1 MKREPQWPGW
11 GWNQISCPCSWQQ
24 GLWDLRFQPIHIGD
38 ISFLSLGVYPLSPT
52 SPPTIPL
59 VTSNLS
65 LSRYPLNP
73 SPGTPHPDPV
83 PTTRVLGLSMSGL
96 VAGWWGLRS
105 RQLCSFSSWR
115 GGVCCSYG
123 SWGELLEG
131 WRVQSPWLFGMC
143 VHRDLNPTFSGA
155 LCSSL
160 SSTSSGLNAK
170 QWDPQNEAFC
180 PHFLPVSSLPWCS
193 IS

>member
-1 MKREPQWPGW
+1 M
-11 GWNQISCPCSWQQ
+11 
-24 GLWDLRFQPIHIGD
+24 
-38 ISFLSLGVYPLSPT
+38 T
-52 SPPTIPL
+52 
-59 VTSNLS
+59 S
-65 LSRYPLNP
+65 LSCLLGYIHCPPQAHPPSLWSHLTCPFRGILNP